1 VDLVKKIRLIGR
13 ISLRLKYLL
22 RSKKHS
28 KADFLTVPEN
38 KIDFIIHEV
47 LEKSLEQNKLNHLI
61 PLLYEL
67 KREIEKLT
75 ANK

>member
-1 VDLVKKIRLIGR
+1 MDLVKKIRLIGR

-22 RSKKHS
+22 RSNKDS
-28 KADFLTVPEN
+28 KVDFLTIPEN
-38 KIDFIIHEV
+38 KIDFIIHEL

-67 KREIEKLT
+67 KKEIVKFKT
-75 ANK
+75 NK